1 MNSKIMSFGKSSIL
15 CLALIVVL
23 PQIGATSSNRLNPD
37 ADKIIKERVLSM
49 NTAISTRYNADV
61 KKFIHFYLYK
71 NRKMSSELLGK
82 LPMYLPIFKEIA
94 KQKGVPEELVYLP
107 IIESALLPHAVSHMG
122 ATGLWQFMAP
132 TGRVMG
138 LHNNGFADERKD
150 PVKSTEA
157 ALEYLKIL
165 HEMYGDWS
173 LSLAAYNCGAG
184 NLNKAIRR
192 SPKKVRN
199 FWDVQAYLPKET
211 QEYLPRLIAASYLAK
226 HYQDHGIEP
235 TEVQADYLSTSVTK
249 VSGRVSLKKVALA
262 MNLKYGFLKALNP
275 SYNGDFIP
283 DSKEDNYLI
292 IPYDKLDIF
301 LQEFGSMDD
310 IVMAGEPEYAV
321 MSAEAA
327 TFVVVDSKSASATK
341 VANLSSRQKSNNIP
355 KDNGTDQYFK
365 NATAINDRTYRYI
378 KLASGS
384 SLKDVAHSYGVNIN
398 IIIIENN
405 ISLKN
410 LPQQGD
416 IIRIPV

>member
-1 MNSKIMSFGKSSIL
+1 MNSKVMSFGKSSIMY
-15 CLALIVVL
+15 LAMIAAL
-23 PQIGATSSNRLNPD
+23 PQIGAASSNRLNPE
-37 ADKIIKERVLSM
+37 ADKTIKEKVLSM
-49 NTAISTRYNADV
+49 NTAISTRYSADV
-61 KKFIHFYLYK
+61 KKFINFYIHK
-71 NRKMSSELLGK
+71 NRKASSELLGK
-82 LPMYLPIFKEIA
+82 LPMYLPVFKEIA

-138 LHNNGFADERKD
+138 LNVSSFVDERKD
-150 PVKSTEA
+150 PIKSTEA
-157 ALEYLKIL
+157 ALDYLKIL
-165 HEMYGDWS
+165 YDTYGDWS

-211 QEYLPRLIAASYLAK
+211 QEYVPRLIAASYLAK
-226 HYQDHGIEP
+226 HYEDHGIEP
-235 TEVQADYLSTSVTK
+235 TEIQSDYLSTSVTK
-249 VSGRVSLKKVALA
+249 VSGKVSLKQVALA

-275 SYNGDFIP
+275 SYKGDFIP
-283 DSKEDNYLI
+283 DTKSDNYLI
-292 IPYDKLDIF
+292 IPYDKLDVF

-310 IVMAGEPEYAV
+310 IVIVGEPEEAV
-321 MSAEAA
+321 LSAEAA

-341 VANLSSRQKSNNIP
+341 VANLSNKEKSNNIP

-384 SLKDVAHSYGVNIN
+384 SLKEVAQTYGVNIN
-398 IIIIENN
+398 VLIIENN
-405 ISLKN
+405 ISWNN
-410 LPQQGD
+410 LPQHGD
-416 IIRIPV
+416 VIRIPV